1 VVKELDYNI
10 NMNDI
15 IVRLFSKNGAL
26 LFTHITKGKDCTE
39 VSYDLADRPFFHKY
53 ITEWGCNMTCTYL

>member
-1 VVKELDYNI
+1 
-10 NMNDI
+10 MNDI

-39 VSYDLADRPFFHKY
+39 VSYELADKPFFDKY
-53 ITEWGCNMTCTYL
+53 IMEYGCNMTCTYL